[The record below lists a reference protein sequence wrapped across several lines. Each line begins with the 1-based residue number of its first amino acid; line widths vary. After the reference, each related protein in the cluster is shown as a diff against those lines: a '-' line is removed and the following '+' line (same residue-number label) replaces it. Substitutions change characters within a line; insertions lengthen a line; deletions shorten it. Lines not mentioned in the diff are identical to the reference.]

1 MAIELTRER
10 LRSVMGGDKR
20 SLHASPRMLVGLVAA
35 VLAIAFTSALLGV
48 REARLDE
55 DAARVR
61 LADAEALL
69 ALPPISSDDVRAQL
83 EQAKAQIATFDAS
96 ADEPSIDPGSD
107 AATTVLVLHSQA
119 AGLAVKGIS
128 RINPASAK
136 FATGLYAVQGLRI
149 TVEGTPA
156 QVVTFLGDMQHTEPS
171 LIASL
176 ATLSVA
182 ESGTVH
188 ADIGFSVYTKDVS
201 PTPAPRA
208 AATPKATR

>member
-10 LRSVMGGDKR
+10 LRSMMGGDRR
-20 SLHASPRMLVGLVAA
+20 SLHVSPRTLVSLVAA
-35 VLAIAFTSALLGV
+35 VLAISFTSALLGA

-69 ALPPISSDDVRAQL
+69 ALPPVSSADLRAQL
-83 EQAKAQIATFDAS
+83 EQAKAQIATFDTS
-96 ADEPSIDPGSD
+96 EDEPAIDLGSD

-136 FATGLYAVQGLRI
+136 FASGSYEVQGLRI
-149 TVEGTPA
+149 TVEGAPA
-156 QVVTFLGDMQHTEPS
+156 QVVSFLADMHRTEPS

-176 ATLSVA
+176 ATLSIA
-182 ESGTVH
+182 ESGAVH
-188 ADIGFSVYTKDVS
+188 ADVGFSVYTKDVS

-208 AATPKATR
+208 AATPGVKR

>member
-1 MAIELTRER
+1 VAIELTRER
-10 LRSVMGGDKR
+10 LRSMMGGDRR
-20 SLHASPRMLVGLVAA
+20 SLHVSPRTLVSLVAA
-35 VLAIAFTSALLGV
+35 VLAISFTSALLGA

-69 ALPPISSDDVRAQL
+69 ALPPVSSADLRAQL
-83 EQAKAQIATFDAS
+83 EQAKAQIATFDTS
-96 ADEPSIDPGSD
+96 EDEPAIDLGSD

-136 FATGLYAVQGLRI
+136 FASGSYEVQGLRI
-149 TVEGTPA
+149 TVEGAPA
-156 QVVTFLGDMQHTEPS
+156 QVVSFLADMHRTEPS

-176 ATLSVA
+176 ATLSIA
-182 ESGTVH
+182 ESGAVH
-188 ADIGFSVYTKDVS
+188 ADVGFSVYTKDVS

-208 AATPKATR
+208 AATPGVKR